1 MGTFSAW
8 HWILVA
14 IVVLL
19 LFGRGK
25 ISEFMGDAAKG
36 IKAFKKGLAEDDKPE
51 TPPVATPA
59 TAPAST
65 IDHHPAPAA
74 APQPAPATV
83 APQPAPT
90 AATPEHNPAPAPKVG

>member
-36 IKAFKKGLAEDDKPE
+36 IKAFKKGLAEEDKPE
-51 TPPVATPA
+51 TPAA
-59 TAPAST
+59 TAPSTT
-65 IDHHPAPAA
+65 IDHQPSSTSAPASPPPSPAA
-74 APQPAPATV
+74 APAS
-83 APQPAPT
+83 APT
-90 AATPEHNPAPAPKVG
+90 ADATHASAPKVG

>member
-1 MGTFSAW
+1 MMGTFSAW

-36 IKAFKKGLAEDDKPE
+36 IKAFKKGLAEEDKPE
-51 TPPVATPA
+51 TPAAPA
-59 TAPAST
+59 TTIDHQPASQQPASPAPAAPAST
-65 IDHHPAPAA
+65 PSADA
-74 APQPAPATV
+74 
-83 APQPAPT
+83 
-90 AATPEHNPAPAPKVG
+90 APAPKVG

>member
-36 IKAFKKGLAEDDKPE
+36 IKAFKKGLAEEDKPE
-51 TPPVATPA
+51 TPAAPA
-59 TAPAST
+59 TT
-65 IDHHPAPAA
+65 IDHQPAPPPAAPAA
-74 APQPAPATV
+74 SAQATTPPAAETTPAS
-83 APQPAPT
+83 
-90 AATPEHNPAPAPKVG
+90 APKVG

>member
-1 MGTFSAW
+1 MMGTFSAW

-36 IKAFKKGLAEDDKPE
+36 IKAFKKGLAEEDKPE
-51 TPPVATPA
+51 TPPVT
-59 TAPAST
+59 TPAST
-65 IDHHPAPAA
+65 IDHQVAPAT
-74 APQPAPATV
+74 APQPAPAPV

-90 AATPEHNPAPAPKVG
+90 APAPDHNPAPAPKVG

>member
-1 MGTFSAW
+1 MMGTFSAW

-36 IKAFKKGLAEDDKPE
+36 IKAFKKGLAEEDKPE
-51 TPPVATPA
+51 TPAAPA
-59 TAPAST
+59 TT
-65 IDHHPAPAA
+65 IDHQPAPAA
-74 APQPAPATV
+74 AP
-83 APQPAPT
+83 
-90 AATPEHNPAPAPKVG
+90 AATPVAPAQAATTPVTETSPATAPKVG

>member
-36 IKAFKKGLAEDDKPE
+36 IKAFKKGLAEEDKPE
-51 TPPVATPA
+51 TPAAPATTIDHQPAPPAATPA
-59 TAPAST
+59 APAQAT
-65 IDHHPAPAA
+65 TPPAA
-74 APQPAPATV
+74 ETTPAS
-83 APQPAPT
+83 
-90 AATPEHNPAPAPKVG
+90 APKVG

>member
-36 IKAFKKGLAEDDKPE
+36 IKAFKKGLAEEDKPE
-51 TPPVATPA
+51 TPPV
-59 TAPAST
+59 APAST
-65 IDHHPAPAA
+65 IDHHPAPAPAA
-74 APQPAPATV
+74 APQVTPAPATTTSEQ
-83 APQPAPT
+83 AP
-90 AATPEHNPAPAPKVG
+90 ATAPKVG

>member
-36 IKAFKKGLAEDDKPE
+36 IKAFKKGLAEEDKPE
-51 TPPVATPA
+51 TPPVT
-59 TAPAST
+59 TPAST
-65 IDHHPAPAA
+65 IDHHPAPA
-74 APQPAPATV
+74 P

-90 AATPEHNPAPAPKVG
+90 VVTPAPTAAAPEQTPASAPKVG

>member
-36 IKAFKKGLAEDDKPE
+36 IKAFKKGLAEEDKPE
-51 TPPVATPA
+51 APPVV
-59 TAPAST
+59 PAST
-65 IDHHPAPAA
+65 IDHQPAATPSAPPPVTPAPAA
-74 APQPAPATV
+74 TTSDQTPAS
-83 APQPAPT
+83 
-90 AATPEHNPAPAPKVG
+90 APKVG

>member
-1 MGTFSAW
+1 MGSFSAW

-36 IKAFKKGLAEDDKPE
+36 IKAFKKGLAEEDKPE
-51 TPPVATPA
+51 TPPA
-59 TAPAST
+59 
-65 IDHHPAPAA
+65 PAPAA
-74 APQPAPATV
+74 EARTIDHAPAEATPAQPAPA
-83 APQPAPT
+83 Q
-90 AATPEHNPAPAPKVG
+90 TPKAS

>member
-36 IKAFKKGLAEDDKPE
+36 IKAFKKGLAEEDKPE
-51 TPPVATPA
+51 TPAAPATTIDHQPAPPVATPA
-59 TAPAST
+59 APAQAT
-65 IDHHPAPAA
+65 TPPAA
-74 APQPAPATV
+74 ETTPAS
-83 APQPAPT
+83 
-90 AATPEHNPAPAPKVG
+90 APKVG

>member
-1 MGTFSAW
+1 MGSFSAW

-51 TPPVATPA
+51 TPPAPPA
-59 TAPAST
+59 EART
-65 IDHHPAPAA
+65 IDHAPAEA
-74 APQPAPATV
+74 AQHQSTPA
-83 APQPAPT
+83 Q
-90 AATPEHNPAPAPKVG
+90 TPKAS

>member
-36 IKAFKKGLAEDDKPE
+36 IKAFKKGLAEEDKPE
-51 TPPVATPA
+51 TP
-59 TAPAST
+59 
-65 IDHHPAPAA
+65 A
-74 APQPAPATV
+74 APTTTINHQPAPPPPAAPVTPV
-83 APQPAPT
+83 APSQPT
-90 AATPEHNPAPAPKVG
+90 ADANKTSAPKVG

>member
-36 IKAFKKGLAEDDKPE
+36 IKAFKKGLAEEDKPE
-51 TPPVATPA
+51 TAVAP
-59 TAPAST
+59 PAST
-65 IDHHPAPAA
+65 IDHQPAA
-74 APQPAPATV
+74 TSTPAQPAAS
-83 APQPAPT
+83 AT
-90 AATPEHNPAPAPKVG
+90 AATPEQTAAPAPKVG

>member
-36 IKAFKKGLAEDDKPE
+36 IKAFKKGLAEEDKPE
-51 TPPVATPA
+51 TPTVV
-59 TAPAST
+59 PAST
-65 IDHHPAPAA
+65 IDHQPPVTPAAPPPVVTPTPAPAA
-74 APQPAPATV
+74 TTSDQTPAS
-83 APQPAPT
+83 
-90 AATPEHNPAPAPKVG
+90 APKVG

>member
-36 IKAFKKGLAEDDKPE
+36 IKAFKKGLAEEDKPE
-51 TPPVATPA
+51 APVASPTIDHQPATTA
-59 TAPAST
+59 TAPVQ
-65 IDHHPAPAA
+65 PAPAA
-74 APQPAPATV
+74 P
-83 APQPAPT
+83 
-90 AATPEHNPAPAPKVG
+90 AATPEQTTASAPKVG

>member
-36 IKAFKKGLAEDDKPE
+36 IKAFKKGLAEEDKPE
-51 TPPVATPA
+51 APVASPTIDHQPATTA
-59 TAPAST
+59 TAPV
-65 IDHHPAPAA
+65 
-74 APQPAPATV
+74 QPAPV
-83 APQPAPT
+83 AP
-90 AATPEHNPAPAPKVG
+90 AATPEQTTASAPKVG

>member
-36 IKAFKKGLAEDDKPE
+36 IKAFKKGLAEEEKPE
-51 TPPVATPA
+51 APVASPTIDHQPATTA
-59 TAPAST
+59 TAPV
-65 IDHHPAPAA
+65 
-74 APQPAPATV
+74 QPAPV
-83 APQPAPT
+83 AP
-90 AATPEHNPAPAPKVG
+90 AATPEQTTASAPKVG

>member
-1 MGTFSAW
+1 MGSFSAW

-36 IKAFKKGLAEDDKPE
+36 IKAFKKGLAEDDTKPE
-51 TPPVATPA
+51 TPP
-59 TAPAST
+59 APPVTTEGRT
-65 IDHHPAPAA
+65 IDHAPAEPAA
-74 APQPAPATV
+74 ASAQPAPA
-83 APQPAPT
+83 Q
-90 AATPEHNPAPAPKVG
+90 TPKAS

>member
-36 IKAFKKGLAEDDKPE
+36 IKAFKKGLAEEDKPE
-51 TPPVATPA
+51 TPAAAAPSTTIDHQPPAGAAPSTTPAQTPTPA
-59 TAPAST
+59 TAPAA
-65 IDHHPAPAA
+65 D
-74 APQPAPATV
+74 
-83 APQPAPT
+83 
-90 AATPEHNPAPAPKVG
+90 ATPASAPKVS

>member
-14 IVVLL
+14 VVVLL

-51 TPPVATPA
+51 TPAAPTTINHQPPPPA
-59 TAPAST
+59 A
-65 IDHHPAPAA
+65 PAPAA
-74 APQPAPATV
+74 PAA
-83 APQPAPT
+83 AAPT
-90 AATPEHNPAPAPKVG
+90 AEANPASAPKVG

>member
-1 MGTFSAW
+1 MMGTFSAW

-36 IKAFKKGLAEDDKPE
+36 IKAFKKGLAEEDKPE
-51 TPPVATPA
+51 TPAAPSTTIDHQPAPPPAATPA
-59 TAPAST
+59 APAQAT
-65 IDHHPAPAA
+65 PPPAA
-74 APQPAPATV
+74 ETTPAS
-83 APQPAPT
+83 
-90 AATPEHNPAPAPKVG
+90 APKVG

>member
-1 MGTFSAW
+1 MMGSFSAW

-36 IKAFKKGLAEDDKPE
+36 IKAFKKGMAEDDVPAPPPAPPAA
-51 TPPVATPA
+51 TPPST
-59 TAPAST
+59 T
-65 IDHHPAPAA
+65 IDHHP
-74 APQPAPATV
+74 V
-83 APQPAPT
+83 APQTPET
-90 AATPEHNPAPAPKVG
+90 AAAQPSSPAQAPKAS

>member
-36 IKAFKKGLAEDDKPE
+36 IKAFKKGMTEEEAAEAAKPAE
-51 TPPVATPA
+51 PVK
-59 TAPAST
+59 T
-65 IDHHPAPAA
+65 IEDQRPAPAA
-74 APQPAPATV
+74 AVTAPA
-83 APQPAPT
+83 
-90 AATPEHNPAPAPKVG
+90 EERKVS

>member
-36 IKAFKKGLAEDDKPE
+36 IKAFKKGLAEEDKPE
-51 TPPVATPA
+51 TPPVV
-59 TAPAST
+59 PAST
-65 IDHHPAPAA
+65 IDHQPPVAPTAPPTAAPAPAA
-74 APQPAPATV
+74 TTPDQTPAS
-83 APQPAPT
+83 
-90 AATPEHNPAPAPKVG
+90 APKVG

>member
-51 TPPVATPA
+51 TPPAA
-59 TAPAST
+59 QAAPAST
-65 IDHHPAPAA
+65 IDHQPAPAPAA
-74 APQPAPATV
+74 APPVAPAPAATTSEQ
-83 APQPAPT
+83 AP
-90 AATPEHNPAPAPKVG
+90 ATAPKVG